1 MIVFNYVTL
10 KLFQLNLISLNNA
23 NVMLVKEMANRFLRT
38 WLWEFQDVLN
48 CNFQNYFAIFKKIFG
63 QQLGFFHYL
72 FVFWITFSYLI
83 RVNPKQIRKM
93 DKTFSLNTDNF
104 ELSMNDKITEPQ
116 QNMEFL
122 ISETD
127 YISILTSNY
136 SVQ

>member
-1 MIVFNYVTL
+1 
-10 KLFQLNLISLNNA
+10 
-23 NVMLVKEMANRFLRT
+23 
-38 WLWEFQDVLN
+38 
-48 CNFQNYFAIFKKIFG
+48 
-63 QQLGFFHYL
+63 
-72 FVFWITFSYLI
+72 
-83 RVNPKQIRKM
+83 M